1 MAASIPRQERAVQFL
16 YAVPNTLSGDVP
28 SMTMKVGI
36 NGFGRIGR
44 QAFKALLERHPDV
57 EVVAIN
63 DLLDTATNAH
73 MLKFDSNYGRF
84 PGTVEAQSDAMIV
97 NGRRIQIL
105 AQRDWAQLGWDKVGV
120 DLVIESTGFGTAR
133 ADAAKHLEAGAK
145 KVIISAPAKDED
157 ITIVLGVNDEQY
169 DPAKHN
175 IISNASCTT
184 NGLAP
189 VVKVLLDNFGIKH
202 GLMSTVHSYTNSQ
215 RLLDV
220 ASKDLRDARA
230 AGLNIVPA
238 ATGAAKAVALVIPEV
253 RGKFDGIAY
262 RVPTPTVS
270 IVDFVVD
277 LEKDV
282 TKDEVHEA
290 MKRSAG
296 SRMKGILDVVEEPVV
311 SMDLKGTTFSSVVD
325 ALSTQIVDG
334 NMVRVAAWYD
344 NEWGYACRISD
355 LTAMVAKGQA
365 GITTKELAAAGA
377 R

>member
-1 MAASIPRQERAVQFL
+1 V
-16 YAVPNTLSGDVP
+16 
-28 SMTMKVGI
+28 TMKVGI

-44 QAFKALLERHPDV
+44 QAFKSLLERHPNI

-63 DLLDTATNAH
+63 DLLDTQTNAH
-73 MLKFDSNYGRF
+73 MLKYDSNYGRF
-84 PGTVEAQSDAMIV
+84 PGTVEGKSAGLVV
-97 NGRRIQIL
+97 NGRHIQVL
-105 AQRDWAQLGWDKVGV
+105 DWARLGWDKVGV

-157 ITIVLGVNDEQY
+157 ITIVLGVNDEKY
-169 DPAKHN
+169 DPAQHH

-230 AGLNIVPA
+230 AALNIVPA

-277 LEKDV
+277 LEKEV
-282 TKDEVHEA
+282 TKEDIHEA

-311 SMDLKGTTFSSVVD
+311 STDLKGTTFSSVVD

-334 NMVRVAAWYD
+334 NMARVAAWYD
-344 NEWGYACRISD
+344 NEWGYACRVAD
-355 LTAMVAKGQA
+355 LTAMVAKGETGA
-365 GITTKELAAAGA
+365 TTKELAAAAA

>member
-1 MAASIPRQERAVQFL
+1 MR
-16 YAVPNTLSGDVP
+16 
-28 SMTMKVGI
+28 VGI

-63 DLLDTATNAH
+63 DLVDTPTNAH
-73 MLKFDSNYGRF
+73 MLKYDSNYGKF
-84 PGTVEAQSDAMIV
+84 PGTIEAQSDALVV
-97 NGRRIQIL
+97 NGRRIQVL
-105 AQRDWAQLGWDKVGV
+105 SQRDWTQLGWDKVGV

-215 RLLDV
+215 KLLDL

-282 TKDEVHEA
+282 TKDDIHQA
-290 MKRSAG
+290 MRRASG
-296 SRMKGILDVVEEPVV
+296 TRMKGILDVVEEPVV

-325 ALSTQIVDG
+325 ALSTQVVDG
-334 NMVRVAAWYD
+334 NMARVAAWYD

-355 LTAMVAKGQA
+355 VTAMVAKGEA
-365 GITTKELAAAGA
+365 GSAHPVELAAAAA